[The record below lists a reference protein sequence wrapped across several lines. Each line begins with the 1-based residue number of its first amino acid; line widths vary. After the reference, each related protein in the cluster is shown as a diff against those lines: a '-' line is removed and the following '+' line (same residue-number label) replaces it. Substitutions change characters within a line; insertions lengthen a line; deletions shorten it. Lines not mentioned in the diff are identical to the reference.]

1 MIEDY
6 GNLSPRVKSF
16 VERFIDSF
24 IAWDLALFF
33 RDNPYAVGSAE
44 SLAPSIGRRSSDL
57 QLHMEKLAERGI
69 LCRES
74 PPGDPGE
81 PVYSYHPPED
91 YSVDVEEFRNAL
103 REREAR
109 LIIVSWVL
117 RQEAGR

>member
-1 MIEDY
+1 MEEY

-16 VERFIDSF
+16 VERYIDSF

-33 RDNPYAVGSAE
+33 RDNPYAVGCAD
-44 SLAPSIGRRSSDL
+44 SLAPSIGRGGSDL
-57 QLHMEKLAERGI
+57 QLHLEKLADQGV
-69 LCRES
+69 LSRES
-74 PPGDPGE
+74 WSEDPGR

-91 YSVDVEEFRNAL
+91 YSADVEEFRHVL

-117 RQEAGR
+117 RQEAAR